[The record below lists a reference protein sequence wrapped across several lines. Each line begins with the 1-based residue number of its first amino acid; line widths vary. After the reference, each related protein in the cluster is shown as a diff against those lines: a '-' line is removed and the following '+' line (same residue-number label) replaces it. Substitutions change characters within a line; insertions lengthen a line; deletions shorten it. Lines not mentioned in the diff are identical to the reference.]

1 MSRTAV
7 EQVIARAMVEADFRR
22 QLIDNARVACM
33 EYDLTE
39 EELAAL
45 EALDNESLKTFAGTL
60 DVRISKTGGKGF
72 I

>member
-7 EQVIARAMVEADFRR
+7 EQVIARAMVEADFRQ